1 MIARRALLFA
11 ALATTGCASLRDPAP
26 GRFRVGD
33 GLTVRLDHLWSDFTP
48 GDARKLRLLSKHG
61 PALDRLYLVGGLK
74 PGDGIINRPRGAAV
88 LRRDASSEDLDAF
101 LAASIDALGFRP
113 PVLSNQRSAAV
124 NALEG
129 RRCDIAT
136 STGDGLAFSG
146 AALYARHRDKLSFIL
161 YLAAREHY
169 FAAGLPEVEALMS
182 SARFD

>member
-1 MIARRALLFA
+1 MIARRALLLA

-33 GLTVRLDHLWSDFTP
+33 GLTVRFDQIWSDFTP

-61 PALDRLYLVGGLK
+61 PALDRLYLVGGLRSGEGVIDR
-74 PGDGIINRPRGAAV
+74 PGGAAV
-88 LRRDASSEDLDAF
+88 FRGDAPSENMDAF
-101 LAASIDALGFRP
+101 VAASVDALGFKP
-113 PVLSNQRSAAV
+113 PVLSNPRPSAFDAT
-124 NALEG
+124 AG

-136 STGDGLAFSG
+136 FTGDGLAFSG
-146 AALYARHRDKLSFIL
+146 AALYATHREGLSMIL

-182 SARFD
+182 SARLD